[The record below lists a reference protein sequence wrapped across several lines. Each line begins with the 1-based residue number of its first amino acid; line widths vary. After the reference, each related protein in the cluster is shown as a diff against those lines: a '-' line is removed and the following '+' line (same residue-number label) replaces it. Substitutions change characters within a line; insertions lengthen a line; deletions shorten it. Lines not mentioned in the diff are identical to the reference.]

1 MNKSELVAL
10 MAEKAGLTKADAERA
25 LNAFIEGV
33 TGALK
38 GGKKVALTGFGS
50 FEVRYRAARDGVN
63 PKTGQKI
70 RIPATKVPAFKA
82 GKALK
87 DAVK

>member
-38 GGKKVALTGFGS
+38 GGNKVALTGFGS
-50 FEVRYRAARDGVN
+50 FEVRHRAARDGVN

>member
-1 MNKSELVAL
+1 MNKSELIAL

-38 GGKKVALTGFGS
+38 RRKQSS
-50 FEVRYRAARDGVN
+50 FN
-63 PKTGQKI
+63 WI
-70 RIPATKVPAFKA
+70 WII
-82 GKALK
+82 
-87 DAVK
+87 